1 MNYIKYFE
9 ENGFVVIPSVFN
21 EDEIKK
27 IKSSIPEIT
36 SKLKKFEGRYIH
48 FTKDGRPNT
57 IHNIYDKISRNHLL
71 NKIGKK
77 KKLISFPEKIWGGKC
92 KIRNVEFFL
101 KPKKTGK
108 DAPYHQDNFY
118 WNVENGE
125 AVNVWIACSKV
136 NSRNGGVIYISGS
149 HKLGVIKH
157 ELSGKAGSSQKIPD
171 KVLKKIKV
179 GFKNICPILKPGDCI
194 IHSSEIIHGSKKNI
208 SNSDREG
215 LVISYIKS
223 NAKYDKNK
231 LFLYKKSLEK
241 NIKELKK

>member
-1 MNYIKYFE
+1 M
-9 ENGFVVIPSVFN
+9 
-21 EDEIKK
+21 
-27 IKSSIPEIT
+27 
-36 SKLKKFEGRYIH
+36 
-48 FTKDGRPNT
+48 
-57 IHNIYDKISRNHLL
+57 
-71 NKIGKK
+71 
-77 KKLISFPEKIWGGKC
+77 
-92 KIRNVEFFL
+92 
-101 KPKKTGK
+101 
-108 DAPYHQDNFY
+108 
-118 WNVENGE
+118 
-125 AVNVWIACSKV
+125 
-136 NSRNGGVIYISGS
+136 
-149 HKLGVIKH
+149 
-157 ELSGKAGSSQKIPD
+157 SGKAGSSQKIPD